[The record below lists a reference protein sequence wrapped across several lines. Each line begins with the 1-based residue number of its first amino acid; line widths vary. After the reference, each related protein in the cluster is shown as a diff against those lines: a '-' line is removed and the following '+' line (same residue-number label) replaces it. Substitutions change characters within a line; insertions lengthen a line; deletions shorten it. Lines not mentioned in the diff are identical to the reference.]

1 MNTDLAIVNE
11 LSMSTYKV
19 KMRNL
24 SPNKYILNEQN
35 SLWYLSFDPQSCEM
49 LLSSFCCIAR
59 WPPAVRKYTLGIN
72 SALVCATKLALPL
85 SESIML
91 AKGINL

>member
-24 SPNKYILNEQN
+24 SPNKYILNKQN
-35 SLWYLSFDPQSCEM
+35 SL
-49 LLSSFCCIAR
+49 
-59 WPPAVRKYTLGIN
+59 
-72 SALVCATKLALPL
+72 
-85 SESIML
+85 
-91 AKGINL
+91 